1 MSYLVPDN
9 VYKVLKWLGLIA
21 LPAVAVFCGTV
32 LPVWDVDATL
42 TDAIVTTLNA
52 SGVLIGALIAVSAAT
67 ASVETA
73 EAEEGESEEEGETEE
88 SDETE

>member
-32 LPVWDVDATL
+32 LPVWEVDATL

-67 ASVETA
+67 AS
-73 EAEEGESEEEGETEE
+73 EEESEEEEETEE